1 MKNTITEMKNTLE
14 GIHSRLSDSEQLVS
28 WKTKQWKS
36 LSLNRKKKKKR
47 MKRNKYNLRDISD
60 NRKHT
65 NIHILGG
72 PRIKRTKGLKKNICR
87 YSS

>member
-1 MKNTITEMKNTLE
+1 MKNTLE

-47 MKRNKYNLRDISD
+47 MKRNEDSLKDLWNNVKHLHIRIQEDK
-60 NRKHT
+60 RKGHEK
-65 NIHILGG
+65 IFEEI
-72 PRIKRTKGLKKNICR
+72 IAKKCP
-87 YSS
+87 